1 MSRVYAPGLFQPYRY
16 RNPYYPAYYPY
27 YPYYPQ
33 NNIIG
38 SQFSNINQNLVNSGS
53 MIGVNQIATSNNI
66 RY

>member
-1 MSRVYAPGLFQPYRY
+1 MSYIFAPGYRNNPYRY
-16 RNPYYPAYYPY
+16 RNPYYPTY

-38 SQFSNINQNLVNSGS
+38 SQFSDINQNLINSGY